1 MVLALT
7 WLRLESLRVKK
18 SVEQNSL
25 ISVMAQALL
34 QLVIVGLP
42 NGMATPFTK
51 QPLAT
56 GIKKEKGQRDGNKA
70 LHDQAN

>member
-1 MVLALT
+1 MVPALT

-25 ISVMAQALL
+25 TSVMAQALL
-34 QLVIVGLP
+34 QPVTVGLR
-42 NGMATPFTK
+42 NGAENPFTK

-56 GIKKEKGQRDGNKA
+56 GIKKERGQRDGN
-70 LHDQAN
+70 